1 MTLRPA
7 ALGAY
12 GLRKAPIFGGR
23 AYRRACACGGL
34 VYGRK
39 RLAYGW

>member
-1 MTLRPA
+1 L
-7 ALGAY
+7 
-12 GLRKAPIFGGR
+12 GR

-34 VYGRK
+34 TYGRK